1 MERSGIRPDA
11 VAGLCLDGQMA
22 GIAAVDR
29 EGRAAMPYDS
39 WLDIRCTPYVERMRS
54 RAQEICARTGA
65 PPTYSH
71 GPKILWWM
79 HERPETFAQICK
91 FVMPAGYVTM
101 RLCGMRGEEA
111 FVDPTYLHFSCL
123 SDTERGQWSEALCAH
138 FGVPQDRLPRIVE
151 PWEVVGRLSR
161 EAAEAMG
168 LRSGTPVAAGAGD
181 QAAAMLGAGVL
192 EPGMAYDAAGT
203 ASVLALCVDR
213 FAPDVHTG
221 TLLCAR
227 MVPQGRWYLI
237 GYIGGGGLNL
247 RWWRDLLRQ
256 ITGTDRWDYP
266 ELDAAARSVPPGCQG
281 LLFIPHLAGRVCPN
295 QPELRGAWLG
305 VAWTHGPEHL
315 YRAML
320 ESVAYEYAIYL
331 EIARER
337 SGVGPLRE
345 VRVVGGGARS
355 DLWNQIKCDVLGVPY
370 ARLNRTEAAALG
382 SALLAGFAVGVFRE
396 AGGGGPVH
404 LARPALHARLGE
416 PRALPHRR
424 HRVPDRGGG
433 PGLLDEAH
441 GNGCREAHHRSKT
454 SGFRHRLRVEPRRVG
469 HHHLQVRGSLEV
481 NGVHPHSHPGDHAET
496 GSTFLEGAPADAI
509 HARDDAVHLAQE
521 IRELFLLQGPIPRT
535 AGELDPGLFQLP
547 DGLRRGFQEGTGGHE
562 DAPRTHVEPPWGA
575 FRLSPA

>member
-1 MERSGIRPDA
+1 MSACLCGVDLGTTATKGILIREDGQVLAEASEPSRLLQRGAGWVEQDLEDMVASAIRVVRACMERSGIRPDA

-22 GIAAVDR
+22 GTAAVDR

-39 WLDIRCTPYVERMRS
+39 WLDIRCTPYVQRMRS

-382 SALLAGFAVGVFRE
+382 SALLAGFAVGVFRDWQE
-396 AGGGGPVH
+396 AAGRFTWPVQRYTPDWENH
-404 LARPALHARLGE
+404 VRYRTAATAYRAVVEDRAFWTRLTATDAEEPITAQKPPGSPHAADGLPGE
-416 PRALPHRR
+416 P
-424 HRVPDRGGG
+424 
-433 PGLLDEAH
+433 
-441 GNGCREAHHRSKT
+441 
-454 SGFRHRLRVEPRRVG
+454 
-469 HHHLQVRGSLEV
+469 
-481 NGVHPHSHPGDHAET
+481 
-496 GSTFLEGAPADAI
+496 
-509 HARDDAVHLAQE
+509 
-521 IRELFLLQGPIPRT
+521 
-535 AGELDPGLFQLP
+535 
-547 DGLRRGFQEGTGGHE
+547 
-562 DAPRTHVEPPWGA
+562 
-575 FRLSPA
+575 